1 MGVEDLAD
9 SKAAMALSSI
19 LLNLMVDSKQMQA
32 KMLMKFSVL
41 TREKST
47 QARILCTIDK
57 MLYIYI
63 YIYIYEIFLVLLS
76 ILRAFFMLRAFEY
89 FQVIL

>member
-63 YIYIYEIFLVLLS
+63 YEIFLVLLS